1 MLIEELVPGINLE
14 TKNTEFKGLI
24 DEGASDSGKN
34 REISWLK
41 TLVGFANTEG
51 GQLYI
56 GVDNKS
62 HQIVALDHETA
73 DKTILMIHRNIRER
87 VEPAIDYEISSIPYP
102 GSMPTR
108 YVLKVSVPMSRNLPV
123 SLHVNGL
130 LGIYV
135 RNFGQTTLATSEQI
149 RELILLS
156 DNLPYDQPITD
167 QLFRWELFSKLK
179 SRVAEFGESLTEKE
193 LISIGFMNQ
202 NGQLSKGALLFSD
215 QCNDI
220 RTKVTASAWPGISKG
235 SDVVLAAE
243 EYIGN
248 LLDVIRS
255 SIQFIQNRSANGFRK
270 EPDGRIAYIS
280 YPLRS
285 ITEGIVNAVG
295 HRNYFIQ
302 GTQIEIN
309 LFQDRLEITSPG
321 ALLGVRELKKEKN
334 ISSIIPRRRNEVI
347 CAILEKCR
355 YMEEKGSG
363 FDKIEADY
371 SGYGEDFLP
380 YISADATSFT
390 LTLPDLTKQGVFE
403 KSSTQLREV
412 YVESVLEGKN
422 DMHILSFCYAKPRT
436 VKEIAQEVHVQ
447 SSTYFRKLVLGR
459 LVAQDLLLTLPQNG
473 TIQYQS
479 NPEKVK
485 VKF

>member
-1 MLIEELVPGINLE
+1 M
-14 TKNTEFKGLI
+14 
-24 DEGASDSGKN
+24 
-34 REISWLK
+34 
-41 TLVGFANTEG
+41 
-51 GQLYI
+51 
-56 GVDNKS
+56 
-62 HQIVALDHETA
+62 
-73 DKTILMIHRNIRER
+73 
-87 VEPAIDYEISSIPYP
+87 
-102 GSMPTR
+102 
-108 YVLKVSVPMSRNLPV
+108 
-123 SLHVNGL
+123 
-130 LGIYV
+130 
-135 RNFGQTTLATSEQI
+135 
-149 RELILLS
+149 
-156 DNLPYDQPITD
+156 
-167 QLFRWELFSKLK
+167 
-179 SRVAEFGESLTEKE
+179 
-193 LISIGFMNQ
+193 
-202 NGQLSKGALLFSD
+202 
-215 QCNDI
+215 
-220 RTKVTASAWPGISKG
+220 
-235 SDVVLAAE
+235 VLAAE

-447 SSTYFRKLVLGR
+447 SSTYFRKSVLGR